1 MIADPHCHT
10 QASDGMATPAE
21 LVDAAIKAGL
31 DLIAI
36 TDHDTMAAADEVRSR
51 GEAAGLAVV
60 MGQEVTTRWPAQTHI
75 LGWFL
80 EKRIERGLSIADAV
94 AAIHDQGGLA
104 IIPHPFMP
112 TYFGSMQPDMLL
124 RLLEKQHVDGIEVMS
139 TVPMG
144 ARRRRLLADFVSARS
159 DEVGAAIGASDCHFG
174 RYDIGRAVT
183 EFDGDFRT
191 AVLRRETR
199 PRRGS
204 ATWQVPAAMA
214 IRQQWRSMVELPL
227 RRATGHI

>member
-10 QASDGMATPAE
+10 RASDGMATPAE
-21 LVDAAIKAGL
+21 LVDAALKAGI

-36 TDHDTMAAADEVRSR
+36 TDHDTMAAAQVVRCR

-75 LGWFL
+75 LGWFI
-80 EKRIERGLSIADAV
+80 EKRIDRGLSILDAV
-94 AAIHDQGGLA
+94 SAIHDQGGLV

-112 TYFGSMQPDMLL
+112 TYFGSMQPDMLM
-124 RLLEKQHVDGIEVMS
+124 RLLEKERVDGIEVMS

-144 ARRRRLLADFVSARS
+144 ARRRRLLDDFVSS
-159 DEVGAAIGASDCHFG
+159 HVEEVGAPIGASDCHFG
-174 RYDIGRAVT
+174 RYDIARAVT

-191 AVLRRETR
+191 AVVRRETR
-199 PRRGS
+199 PRRWAAG
-204 ATWQVPAAMA
+204 WLVPPVLAL
-214 IRQQWRSMVELPL
+214 RQQWKSMVELPL
-227 RRATGHI
+227 RRATGQI